1 MSQTV
6 NRHQHRLRE
15 VDWGLIMNIQRDVI
29 MKSFLAESEEG
40 LAQME
45 QDVLELEAH
54 PDDGELIQTIFR
66 VVHTMKG
73 NASILEL
80 QGLLSFAHSL
90 EDLLDAIREHE
101 LNVTT
106 DVTSLLLASL
116 DVLRE
121 MVTAAGTGKDETS
134 RKAKEVLAR
143 ITVCSKRGSKAS
155 EKEAAALNAV
165 TPNRAPAT
173 PEPAS
178 FSAGT
183 APRQSPRTLRVD
195 VEKLDRLLNLAGEI
209 TIARGHLAQLLD
221 SKRQASL
228 AEILD
233 AHRLADAL
241 HLELQETIREV
252 RMVPVG
258 PLFRQYARTVRDLA
272 KSHSKLAQLEL
283 EGEEVEVDTSVVE
296 HLKDPLLHMIRNAV
310 DHGIE
315 PPAVRRKIGKPPEGT
330 ITVRAAHQGSNILIE
345 VSDDGAGLD
354 RRRILETARK
364 KGLATELEK
373 LSDHDILQLI
383 FEPGFSTA
391 SEVSDLSG
399 RGVGMDVVRR
409 NVQALRGS
417 VCITSQPGVGSTV
430 HIRLPLTL
438 AIIEGFGVGVGD
450 ETYVIPVDQVV
461 ECVELPEEQ
470 NDLGRKEGILQLR
483 DSPLPFLHLKDHFG
497 IPGERSRRQNIVI
510 VHHDTNRMGLVVDV
524 LHGATQTVIKPL
536 PAIVKEVAG
545 VSGSAILGSGRVAL
559 ILDIPALF
567 RDFRAHEA

>member
-1 MSQTV
+1 M
-6 NRHQHRLRE
+6 
-15 VDWGLIMNIQRDVI
+15 MNIQRDVI

-40 LAQME
+40 LSQME
-45 QDVLELEAH
+45 QDILELEAH

-80 QGLLSFAHSL
+80 QGLLAFAHSL

-106 DVTSLLLASL
+106 DITTLLLASL

-143 ITVCSKRGSKAS
+143 IAVCSKSGSKAA
-155 EKEAAALNAV
+155 EEEAAASNAV
-165 TPNRAPAT
+165 TANRALAT

-178 FSAGT
+178 SSAGI
-183 APRQSPRTLRVD
+183 APQLSPRTLRVD

-221 SKRQASL
+221 PKRRASL

-272 KSHSKLAQLEL
+272 KSHSKLAHLEL

-315 PPAVRRKIGKPPEGT
+315 PPAVRKKMGKPPQGT

-354 RRRILETARK
+354 RQRILETARK

-383 FEPGFSTA
+383 FEPGFSTV

-417 VCITSQPGVGSTV
+417 VHISSQPGAGTVV

-438 AIIEGFGVGVGD
+438 AIIEGFGVGIGD
-450 ETYVIPVDQVV
+450 GTYVIPVDQVV
-461 ECVELPEEQ
+461 ECMELPEEQ
-470 NDLGRKEGILQLR
+470 NDVSRKEGVLQLR
-483 DSPLPFLHLKDHFG
+483 DSPLPFLYLKDHFG
-497 IPGERSRRQNIVI
+497 LPGERSGRQNIV
-510 VHHDTNRMGLVVDV
+510 VVQHDDAQMGLVVDV

-536 PAIVKEVAG
+536 PAIVKEVPG
-545 VSGSAILGSGRVAL
+545 VSGSAILGSGKVAL
-559 ILDIPALF
+559 ILDIAGLL
-567 RDFRAHEA
+567 RDFRRHEA